1 MVQVVGV
8 RFKKAGKVYYFD
20 PAEFPVQAGGKV
32 VVETARGVEYGDVA
46 VGPKDVEEEQVVQPL
61 KKVLRVGTDRDAITA
76 ADNKRKEREAFAIA
90 QKKIETHNLEMNLV
104 DVEYTFDGS
113 KNIFYFTAEGRV
125 DFRDLVRD
133 LAAVFRT
140 RIEMRQIGVRD
151 EAKLLGGIGPC
162 GRILC
167 CSSFLGDF
175 APVSIR
181 MAKDQNLS
189 LNPSKISGLCGRL
202 MCCLRYEQDTY
213 EAAKKDPTLA
223 PGYMPPVTVSLE
235 PANRELEELDER
247 PKPRIAARP
256 VGESGVSVRVAQAA
270 GIAERPQRREEPGE
284 PRRMHTGR
292 PAEQA
297 RPAGRPTSGGG
308 QGAGQPRQQGPGGP
322 RREQENRPPGD
333 RNAPQH
339 DRRPAHAKGSQG
351 QPKDADPARA
361 QQQGRPPQGNQ
372 PRRPQSPGPDG
383 PRRAGDRPQGAQPQ
397 AGLPRE
403 ERPQV
408 ERPQTGQPREE
419 RPQGDRP
426 QGDRPPRHRHHR
438 GNRNRGSG
446 ERPQGEPTPPS

>member
-20 PAEFPVQAGGKV
+20 PVEFPVQAGGKV

-46 VGPKDVEEEQVVQPL
+46 VGPKDVEEDQVVQPL
-61 KKVLRVGTDRDAITA
+61 KKVLRVGTDRDALTA
-76 ADNKRKEREAFAIA
+76 AENKRKEREAFAIA

-162 GRILC
+162 GRVLC
-167 CSSFLGDF
+167 CTSFLGDF

-247 PKPRIAARP
+247 PKPRIAARS
-256 VGESGVSVRVAQAA
+256 VGESGMSVRVAQAA
-270 GIAERPQRREEPGE
+270 GIVERPRRRDEPDDL
-284 PRRMHTGR
+284 RRGQGGR
-292 PAEQA
+292 PAEQD
-297 RPAGRPTSGGG
+297 RPVGRPSPASG
-308 QGAGQPRQQGPGGP
+308 QGSGQPRQQGPGGP
-322 RREQENRPPGD
+322 RREQEKRPQSD
-333 RNAPQH
+333 RSALPH
-339 DRRPAHAKGSQG
+339 DRRPLQPKGPLG
-351 QPKDADPARA
+351 QPKDPDPARA
-361 QQQGRPPQGNQ
+361 QQQGRPPQANQ
-372 PRRPQSPGPDG
+372 PRRLNPIGPDSQRHHG
-383 PRRAGDRPQGAQPQ
+383 ERPQGAQPQ
-397 AGLPRE
+397 AG
-403 ERPQV
+403 
-408 ERPQTGQPREE
+408 QPREE
-419 RPQGDRP
+419 RV

-438 GNRNRGSG
+438 GNRNRGG
-446 ERPQGEPTPPS
+446 GDRPQGDTTPPS